1 MTTNTTSGKS
11 RHDQAGKNTFK
22 IAYTFKCG
30 VLSTS
35 EAESKILRK
44 ILKQEFE
51 RVSLQKH

>member
-1 MTTNTTSGKS
+1 MTNTISGKS
-11 RHDQAGKNTFK
+11 KHDQAGKNTFK

-51 RVSLQKH
+51 RVSLLQKH

>member
-1 MTTNTTSGKS
+1 MQERSAKSCERSTTKS
-11 RHDQAGKNTFK
+11 FK

-51 RVSLQKH
+51 RVSLLQKH

>member
-1 MTTNTTSGKS
+1 MMSMTSRKS
-11 RHDQAGKNTFK
+11 NQEKVGKNTFK